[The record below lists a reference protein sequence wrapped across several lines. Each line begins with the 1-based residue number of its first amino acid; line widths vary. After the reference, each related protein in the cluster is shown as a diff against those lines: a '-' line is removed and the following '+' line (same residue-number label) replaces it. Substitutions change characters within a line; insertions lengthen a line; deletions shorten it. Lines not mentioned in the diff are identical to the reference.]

1 MTELRSLALSCLP
14 PGARLRTAREE
25 GLYYVEP
32 CPDPAPLL
40 DAGYGVQRWGAGAL
54 LTLTP
59 KLLPLL
65 KAAVPPPEI
74 PDDLYE
80 ALLRLKDRAPCP
92 GEIILLEE
100 AIRGLGPGARRRDDL
115 IKRLRQ
121 AAAVALRTGE
131 GGSLLALTYQIAR
144 RYTP

>member
-14 PGARLRTAREE
+14 PGVRLRTAREE

-40 DAGYGVQRWGAGAL
+40 DAGYGVQPRGAGVL

-59 KLLPLL
+59 KLLLL
-65 KAAVPPPEI
+65 LEAAVLPPEKM
-74 PDDLYE
+74 DDLYG
-80 ALLRLKDRAPCP
+80 ALLRLKDRALCA
-92 GEIILLEE
+92 GEITLLEE
-100 AIRGLGPGARRRDDL
+100 AIRGMGPGARRRDDL

>member
-25 GLYYVEP
+25 GLYYVES

-40 DAGYGVQRWGAGAL
+40 DAGYGVQPRGAGVL

-65 KAAVPPPEI
+65 EAAVLPPEKM
-74 PDDLYE
+74 DDLYG
-80 ALLRLKDRAPCP
+80 ALLRLKDRALCA
-92 GEIILLEE
+92 GEITLLEE
-100 AIRGLGPGARRRDDL
+100 AIRGMGPGARRWDDL